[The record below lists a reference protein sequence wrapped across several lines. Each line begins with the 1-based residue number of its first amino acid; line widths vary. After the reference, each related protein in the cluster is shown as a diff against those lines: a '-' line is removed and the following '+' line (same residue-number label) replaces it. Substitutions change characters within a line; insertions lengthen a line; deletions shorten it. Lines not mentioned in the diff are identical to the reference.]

1 MMELIER
8 YLQAIRRQ
16 LPTGKA
22 DDITA
27 ELRDDLLSRQE
38 EREAALGR
46 TLSVDEVRQLIRDF
60 GHPLIVASRYRRH
73 QYLIGP
79 GVYPFYLTTLRIVL
93 LGVAAFMVIA
103 AVVQM
108 LLGGQPPIP
117 AVLTLVAN
125 LFLWGLVALGS
136 VTFVFATLERHS
148 AEFSQSKQW
157 SPDHLPDVG
166 EERPGKWEGPIE
178 VALTIVFIL
187 WWVGLIRLPQ
197 AAVGAD
203 FRLVAALIWTQL
215 YWPILALMSVRLVH
229 NAIQWLRP
237 RWKLVRGLLG
247 AATAIGA
254 LALLPAI
261 WMAGEWITVVST
273 GMPADGVRSLQESL
287 DLALRMAIVAVGIV
301 WTLACLGE
309 LYRLAQG
316 FRSRV
321 ALAEG

>member
-1 MMELIER
+1 MELIER
-8 YLQAIRRQ
+8 YLHAIRRQ
-16 LPTGKA
+16 LPAGKA

-46 TLSVDEVRQLIRDF
+46 ALSADEVRQLIRDF
-60 GHPLIVASRYRRH
+60 GHPLIVASRYRGH

-79 GVYPFYLTTLRIVL
+79 GVYPFYLTTVRIAL
-93 LGVAAFMVIA
+93 LGVAAFMVVA

-108 LLGGQPPIP
+108 LLGGQAPIP
-117 AVLTLVAN
+117 AILALVAN
-125 LFLWGLVALGS
+125 LFLWGLVALGT
-136 VTFVFATLERHS
+136 VTFVFAMLERHS

-157 SPDHLPDVG
+157 SPDHLPDAG
-166 EERPGKWEGPIE
+166 EGRPGKWEGPIE

-203 FRLVAALIWTQL
+203 FRLEAAPIWTQL

-229 NAIQWLRP
+229 NAVQWLRP
-237 RWKLVRGLLG
+237 RWKLVRALLG
-247 AATAIGA
+247 AGTAIGA

-273 GMPADGVRSLQESL
+273 GMPADGVRSLQDSL
-287 DLALRMAIVAVGIV
+287 DLALRMAIVAVGVV

-316 FRSRV
+316 VRSRV
-321 ALAEG
+321 ALAET